1 MKIVSL
7 QRGLAQR
14 DAGGVL
20 WSPLHFLS
28 LSLFLS
34 LRFQNSTGLVCR
46 QVPGAQ
52 VLGSPTCLSHGCG
65 HTTCPPSLL
74 LVHRKA
80 RSRGLS

>member
-14 DAGGVL
+14 DGWCAMVPP
-20 WSPLHFLS
+20 PLSLS